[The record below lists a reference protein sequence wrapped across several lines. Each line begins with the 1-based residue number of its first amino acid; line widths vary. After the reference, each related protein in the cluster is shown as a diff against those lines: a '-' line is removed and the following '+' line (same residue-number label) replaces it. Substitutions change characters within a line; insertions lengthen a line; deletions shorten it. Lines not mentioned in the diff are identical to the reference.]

1 MGKKDQFEFDA
12 TSIIKF
18 ILKNLK
24 LLIAVSLIAFV
35 VSAVVSF
42 MIKPKFKSTV
52 IVFPSSTAS
61 ISKSV
66 MNMNYLPFNK
76 ADLLNFGDEDDCDQ
90 LTQVLMSAEIKDMMN
105 KKFNLMAHYGI
116 DSVKTAYPKEKYYNA
131 FEDNFRFQRT
141 EYKSIKISVL
151 DIDKE
156 LAAKM
161 ANDVVAYADSLI
173 WRMRKSRGQ
182 KAYDLAQF
190 EYARFDSI
198 TKTTTDSMNK
208 LTKLGLYDYK
218 VLSKDLNKAYYSALL
233 KGKTDLANKIKQ
245 RMDLSAKYGIAY
257 DELNL
262 KLIYNVEQRSAMFY
276 KVQEIKAEL
285 EQALPSKFI
294 VESARVS
301 EKKAYPRKSLI
312 VLASTVS
319 TFFLTLILLIFVD
332 TVKKYF

>member
-1 MGKKDQFEFDA
+1 MTKKDKFEFDA

-24 LLIAVSLIAFV
+24 LLIAVSLVAFV

-42 MIKPKFKSTV
+42 LIKPKFKSTV
-52 IVFPSSTAS
+52 IIFPTSTAS

-116 DSVKTAYPKEKYYNA
+116 DSLKSPFSKTEYYDS

-141 EYKSIKISVL
+141 EYKSIKVSVY
-151 DIDKE
+151 DENKE
-156 LAAKM
+156 LACKM
-161 ANDVVAYADSLI
+161 ANHVISFADSLI
-173 WRMRKSRGQ
+173 IDMRKSRAK
-182 KAYDLAQF
+182 KAYDLALS
-190 EYARFDSI
+190 EYSRFDSI
-198 TKTTTDSMNK
+198 TKWTTDSMNK

-218 VLSKDLNKAYYSALL
+218 VISRDLNRAYYSALL
-233 KGKTDLANKIKQ
+233 KGKTDLANKIKK
-245 RMDLSAKYGIAY
+245 RIEITEKYGIAY

-262 KLIYNVEQRSAMFY
+262 KLIHNVEQRSAMSY
-276 KVQEIKAEL
+276 KLQEIKSEL
-285 EQALPSKFI
+285 DQQLPNKFI
-294 VESARVS
+294 VEQARVS
-301 EKKAYPRKSLI
+301 EKKAYPRRSLI
-312 VLASTVS
+312 VLASTIS